1 MRLIG
6 SGLREAIFMK
16 SYLALKERYSQN
28 SFSSKCQYGDTL
40 PDSHFVISLPLTV
53 A

>member
-1 MRLIG
+1 VRLIG
-6 SGLREAIFMK
+6 SGLREAIF
-16 SYLALKERYSQN
+16 S
-28 SFSSKCQYGDTL
+28 DTL